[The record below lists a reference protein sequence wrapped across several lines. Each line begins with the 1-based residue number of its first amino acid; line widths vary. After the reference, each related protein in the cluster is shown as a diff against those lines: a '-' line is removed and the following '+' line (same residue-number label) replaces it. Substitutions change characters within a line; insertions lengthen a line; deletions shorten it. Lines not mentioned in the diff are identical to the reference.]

1 MKDNKELVAGDKI
14 TSFEQL
20 KEGMIISFDAI
31 KVTVENAIVIK
42 HSETWFAIHNDK
54 HVDGQRPVNGYCIAF
69 GKEFSWNLGNDEQ
82 GSPDD
87 FGEDYSNVIF
97 HGMLAGNE
105 QITKLINIAKNYE
118 AFGKDEKSEI
128 IKHISKH
135 APDSIPISSMSSFSP
150 PKKEI
155 IQDSIPISSMS
166 SFSPVKELNPYKIG
180 ALVKDHCD
188 GAKTEVIG
196 IYEDMLWLKV
206 VNYSYSFRQRDISE
220 VSPWVDPL
228 KYKKGDLVFLL
239 PPAFQAT
246 TLYVIDEVTDNGYL
260 LQPINAL
267 METNSVIDCTFD
279 DKDILRK
286 VGVATS

>member
-14 TSFEQL
+14 TSFDQL
-20 KEGMIISFDAI
+20 KEGMIISFDAQ
-31 KVTVENAIVIK
+31 KVTVENAIAIK
-42 HSETWFAIHNDK
+42 HNANWFAIHNDK
-54 HVDGQRPVNGYCIAF
+54 RVDGQRPVNGYYIAF
-69 GKEFSWNLGNDEQ
+69 GKEFGWSLGYEEDET
-82 GSPDD
+82 
-87 FGEDYSNVIF
+87 FGVDYSNVIF
-97 HGMLAGNE
+97 HGMLARNE
-105 QITKLINIAKNYE
+105 QIAKLINIAKNYGS
-118 AFGKDEKSEI
+118 GKEEKSEI
-128 IKHISKH
+128 LKHISKH
-135 APDSIPISSMSSFSP
+135 APDSTPSIST
-150 PKKEI
+150 
-155 IQDSIPISSMS
+155 
-166 SFSPVKELNPYKIG
+166 PVEELNPYKIG
-180 ALVKDHCD
+180 DLVKDHCD

-196 IYEDMLWLKV
+196 IYEDMLWIKI

-239 PPAFQAT
+239 PPTFQAT

-267 METNSVIDCTFD
+267 METNSVIDCTFN